1 MARRLHAASGG
12 VMAYLMELLRG
23 ATYLALMEGRATLD
37 GEVLGR
43 AFAQRLAS
51 VRRGMANPFRDAEA
65 EGDAGTGPET
75 ARADGVGG
83 V

>member
-1 MARRLHAASGG
+1 MRRPLSS
-12 VMAYLMELLRG
+12 LRR
-23 ATYLALMEGRATLD
+23 RATLD

-51 VRRGMANPFRDAEA
+51 VRRGTANPFRDAGAVGTEVDTRA
-65 EGDAGTGPET
+65 SQRDAGDAQGT
-75 ARADGVGG
+75 ARVDGAGG